1 MRRWEVKMTVPHEQ
15 WLVVLS
21 IAIAIQGSFV
31 GLSLARGLDE
41 AEGLRRRALLAGASL
56 TLATGVWSMH
66 FVGMLAADFPSAID
80 YLVLPTLLSFLICVI
95 VVGIGVY
102 AAHADG
108 SPILR
113 VGGGAVAMGLGVSLM
128 HYVGMSAVHLAGPTT
143 QETPFVILSVAI
155 SIAAS
160 GIALWTLERR
170 ATRSRVLGAAIV
182 LGLAISGMHYTAM
195 AGMRLDP
202 LCFDVTRFVAAES
215 SLSRNTLALLTTMIA
230 FGVSAAFL
238 LSLVPDSRPL
248 RSRPAVSGPQRER
261 EAQILE
267 TPENTIQ
274 TGSVPLADPS
284 LNAPAANEPE
294 GESPA
299 ERPEKQRTNFIHV
312 EKDGRLREI
321 AVGDIFAVRANAH
334 YSYVHDGEQEFFC
347 GLTISAIEARLDPV
361 RFMRV
366 HRSYIV
372 AIDRVASL
380 KRAGE
385 NGVAELAA
393 PVRCS
398 IPVARSHYRQVK
410 QVFEAR
416 IA

>member
-1 MRRWEVKMTVPHEQ
+1 MTVPHEQ

-21 IAIAIQGSFV
+21 VLIAVQGSFV
-31 GLSLARGLDE
+31 GLSLARGLDA
-41 AEGLRRRALLAGASL
+41 AEGVRRRVLLAAASL

-95 VVGIGVY
+95 VVGFGVY

-113 VGGGAVAMGLGVSLM
+113 IGAGATAMGLGISLM

-143 QETPFVILSVAI
+143 QETPFVFLSVVI
-155 SIAAS
+155 SVAAS

-170 ATRSRVLGAAIV
+170 PTRSRVLAAAIV

-202 LCFDVTRFVAAES
+202 TCFDIARFVAAES
-215 SLSRNTLALLTTMIA
+215 SLSRNTLALLTTMVA

-238 LSLVPDSRPL
+238 LSLVPDGRTL
-248 RSRPAVSGPQRER
+248 RSQSGPDASPRSDPAVIS
-261 EAQILE
+261 
-267 TPENTIQ
+267 
-274 TGSVPLADPS
+274 
-284 LNAPAANEPE
+284 APASADVAFPEP
-294 GESPA
+294 GIAPGGLSTDSTESDGAATRDWP
-299 ERPEKQRTNFIHV
+299 RPTNFISV
-312 EKDGRLREI
+312 EKDGRLHEI
-321 AVGDIFAVRANAH
+321 CADDIFAVRANAH
-334 YSYVHDGEQEFFC
+334 YSYVHDGEQEYFC
-347 GLTISAIEARLDPV
+347 GLPISALEARLDPT
-361 RFMRV
+361 RFLRV
-366 HRSYIV
+366 HRSHIV
-372 AIDRVASL
+372 AIDRVVSL

-398 IPVARSHYRQVK
+398 IPIARSHFRQVK
-410 QVFEAR
+410 QLVEAR
-416 IA
+416 TA